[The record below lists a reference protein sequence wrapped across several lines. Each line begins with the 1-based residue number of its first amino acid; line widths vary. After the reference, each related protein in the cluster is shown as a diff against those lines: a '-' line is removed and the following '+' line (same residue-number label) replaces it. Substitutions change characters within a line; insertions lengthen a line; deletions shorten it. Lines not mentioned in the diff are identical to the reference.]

1 MCGLEIKG
9 GWKTRMNELQLSSQ
23 MEISGGGI
31 GTVVFCVVIGA
42 AVYNM
47 VRSSAGRISIP
58 RIISIEWR

>member
-1 MCGLEIKG
+1 
-9 GWKTRMNELQLSSQ
+9 MNELQLSSQ

-42 AVYNM
+42 AGYQL

>member
-1 MCGLEIKG
+1 MWPWNKR
-9 GWKTRMNELQLSSQ
+9 RMKDENELQLSSQ

-42 AVYNM
+42 AVYKM
-47 VRSSAGRISIP
+47 VRSSTGRISIP

>member
-31 GTVVFCVVIGA
+31 GTVVFVL
-42 AVYNM
+42 
-47 VRSSAGRISIP
+47 
-58 RIISIEWR
+58 

>member
-42 AVYNM
+42 AVIKWL
-47 VRSSAGRISIP
+47 RSSAGRISIP

>member
-42 AVYNM
+42 AVYKM

>member
-1 MCGLEIKG
+1 
-9 GWKTRMNELQLSSQ
+9 MNELQLSSQ

-42 AVYNM
+42 AVYK
-47 VRSSAGRISIP
+47 ISIP